1 MITVQH
7 VRKVFSTSRGDVVA
21 LNDANV
27 EVGDDEFFVL
37 LGPSGSGKT
46 TLLRCVAGLENPD
59 SGSIDIGT
67 KQVFAS
73 ASKVNIPAERRGLGM
88 VFQSYAIWP
97 HMTVAQNVALPL
109 THGTHRLGRSEVRE
123 RVQRALHAVRLD
135 GLDDRPAPLLSGGQQ
150 QRVALARALAVDPT
164 ALLMDEPLSNLDARL
179 REEVRFEIRE
189 VAKRV
194 GVSVLYVTHDQ
205 GEAMALADR
214 VGIMDQGNV
223 LQVDT
228 PAVIYENPANST
240 VASFLGS
247 MNWIDGEVKEKGK
260 VETPL
265 GDVITARATQTGKV
279 HVGIRPENVQ
289 FTQGPA
295 QGTNTFPAT
304 VLEMSF
310 LGDHHLFKM
319 DVQSHSFTM
328 RTTGAAR
335 ASAGDAGSVHFPE
348 ETIVVFPA
356 EGAGASIP
364 TADAEAD
371 RVGDASAASS

>member
-194 GVSVLYVTHDQ
+194 GVSVLYV
-205 GEAMALADR
+205 
-214 VGIMDQGNV
+214 
-223 LQVDT
+223 
-228 PAVIYENPANST
+228 NPANST